1 MNSNIGIAG
10 HVSKQTQTTKNIKSY
25 LQDEHPENENTCILK
40 ISKTNNQMLKITIKK
55 RELIN

>member
-1 MNSNIGIAG
+1 MFPNK
-10 HVSKQTQTTKNIKSY
+10 HKQQKNIKSY

-40 ISKTNNQMLKITIKK
+40 FSKTNNQMLKITIKK

>member
-1 MNSNIGIAG
+1 MESRDMFPNK
-10 HVSKQTQTTKNIKSY
+10 HKQQKNIKSY

-40 ISKTNNQMLKITIKK
+40 FSKTNNQMLKITIKK